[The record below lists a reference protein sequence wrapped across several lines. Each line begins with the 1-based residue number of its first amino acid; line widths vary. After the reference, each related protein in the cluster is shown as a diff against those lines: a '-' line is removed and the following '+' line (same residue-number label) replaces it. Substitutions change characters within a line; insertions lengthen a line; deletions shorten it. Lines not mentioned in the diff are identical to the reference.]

1 MEPCTLAVVILLL
14 VVMVLLFIAISLMD
28 SRARIHEELSV
39 CRERLAWMRRKDR
52 HFKS

>member
-1 MEPCTLAVVILLL
+1 MEPCTIAVVILGL
-14 VVMVLLFIAISLMD
+14 VVIALLFIAASLMD
-28 SRARIHEELSV
+28 SRARIHEELAV